1 MICQI
6 WPSFAWLY
14 WAVSLAVANAV
25 MKCRR
30 PHSSRTYAGRDGR
43 APLTVSPCR
52 AARAASSP
60 GAYTGRDAVGGVTTG
75 VAGVAGAAGAVV
87 WLTTIAFVE
96 GQEHT

>member
-1 MICQI
+1 MICQT

-30 PHSSRTYAGRDGR
+30 PHSCRTYAPSVGR

-52 AARAASSP
+52 AASAASSP
-60 GAYTGRDAVGGVTTG
+60 GP
-75 VAGVAGAAGAVV
+75 
-87 WLTTIAFVE
+87 
-96 GQEHT
+96 

>member
-30 PHSSRTYAGRDGR
+30 PQSSRTYAGRLGR
-43 APLTVSPCR
+43 APLTVSPWR

-60 GAYTGRDAVGGVTTG
+60 GAYTGEGADGG
-75 VAGVAGAAGAVV
+75 ASAGAWAVV
-87 WLTTIAFVE
+87 WLTTIAFDEKAE
-96 GQEHT
+96 GGKEEGGKA